1 MTPIWFSMR
10 VYCQVIKPNVL
21 SLFQASILYVS
32 IKEFFKVYWMFS
44 ILWNII
50 VKYFQLDLVHL
61 GAKYGPC
68 MRWDETIDRQIQD
81 DRNKVIETETN
92 SKYKYNSFIR
102 EAFKINWRDFSF
114 NGVWPQNMRIQK
126 IELKMALSS
135 LNVIFHGY
143 FLYTFHKKL
152 SDQQKLQGRF

>member
-32 IKEFFKVYWMFS
+32 IKEFFKVYWMFY

-61 GAKYGPC
+61 GAQYGPC

-81 DRNKVIETETN
+81 DRNKVIETWASN
-92 SKYKYNSFIR
+92 KYKYNTVIR
-102 EAFKINWRDFSF
+102 MASKTKLLAFTPKIFKAKKWT
-114 NGVWPQNMRIQK
+114 NGEGIPLDW
-126 IELKMALSS
+126 
-135 LNVIFHGY
+135 IFHGNL
-143 FLYTFHKKL
+143 FYTFL
-152 SDQQKLQGRF
+152 P